1 MRLLLSIPSLMPGGA
16 ERQFAELAAGL
27 AARGHEV
34 LAVALERGG
43 PLQDSLGAARLAVL
57 GKTSRLGNVHVA
69 AGLAGLL
76 RSFRPQV
83 HYAFLTL
90 PCVLGALLKPF
101 FPATRLVMGLRAT
114 DVDHS
119 AYAHGRASRV
129 MHALEAR
136 LSNRAEL
143 VIANSEAG
151 RRNALA
157 RGFKAATTVVVPNGI
172 DTVRCQPDRALGAA
186 LRQDW
191 GIRPSEALIGLVA
204 RLDPMKDHT
213 NFLRAAAL
221 LAARRPEARFV
232 CVGGGP
238 EDYAAKLRDQT
249 AGLGLAE
256 RLVWAGMR
264 TDMPEVYNSLDAL
277 CLSSVFGEGFPNVLG
292 EAMACGVPCCSTD
305 VGDAALVLGDTGR
318 VVPKGEPEALA
329 AGLEDLLER
338 LGRDGQ
344 DLRAACRERIVVNF
358 GVPRMVEATEAL
370 LTGLCGKAR
379 P

>member
-16 ERQFAELAAGL
+16 ERQFAELVAGL

-90 PCVLGALLKPF
+90 PCVLGTLLKPF

-238 EDYAAKLRDQT
+238 EPYLAELRDQT